1 MNPPRTRRFF
11 GKSLML
17 PVFVGWAW
25 QPIRADFFVKEDVK
39 GGDDLVRKLMSQFR
53 SIKENTGVFA
63 TLNRDV
69 EGLSAL
75 VLIRME
81 NRFPAIYVAVVAEH
95 SSDHG
100 QNSQVPKFL
109 IEFPLR
115 TRVKAPVVSYTL
127 DASKVAE
134 LAEESAFS
142 VSMISTHVRQEGTNM
157 VTLAASYLRFEF
169 DKEEAL
175 ESYLESLAPLLLDK
189 KHGEGRIYISGTRET
204 DFCAQPPPAN
214 P

>member
-11 GKSLML
+11 GKSLVL
-17 PVFVGWAW
+17 PVLVGWAW
-25 QPIRADFFVKEDVK
+25 QPIRADSFVTEDVK
-39 GGDDLVRKLMSQFR
+39 GGDDLVRKLMSRFR
-53 SIKENTGVFA
+53 GVKESKGVFA

-69 EGLSAL
+69 AGLSGL

-81 NRFPAIYVAVVAEH
+81 NLLPAIYVAVVAEH

-100 QNSQVPKFL
+100 ENSQLPKFL

-115 TRVKAPVVSYTL
+115 TRVREPIVSYSL

-134 LAEESAFS
+134 LAAESAS
-142 VSMISTHVRQEGTNM
+142 NVSMISTHVRKEGSDK

-169 DKEEAL
+169 AKEDAL
-175 ESYLESLAPLLLDK
+175 ESYLGSLAPLLLDQ
-189 KHGEGRIYISGTRET
+189 KHGEGRVYVSGTRET
-204 DFCAQPPPAN
+204 GFCAESPRAIR
-214 P
+214 